1 MNILKLEKSSHRKG
15 KRYTSNFSYII
26 MMLSLITVMMLFLVT
41 SISAQEDM
49 KKSIQIINP
58 RPDFALSLRLDKGAG
73 ATYVPGENIR
83 VYFRSTRKAYVTIFS
98 YDSYGNI
105 TILFP
110 NQYQKNNLV
119 EANKQ
124 YNIEGLIDPSTR
136 PGFEYVQGF
145 ATTEQVIISRE
156 LERIIERN
164 LFPKL
169 DEGTSRFTQRIKGI
183 LTGLASQR
191 WVSSEVLHY
200 QVIGRREET
209 GGLRLDSTPQGAEVY
224 LNDRYAGKTPLDM
237 DQISADDYLARVE
250 YPGYQ
255 TWTRTIQITPGRTA
269 FVHANLVSIERYG
282 SIAVRCNEDNARIYL
297 DGQYKGLTEKNR
309 NVLMEQVREGSHDVR
324 IVLSGYLEWSQ
335 RIEVKSNQR
344 IQLTVNLNRITRT
357 GSLDIT
363 CDVDN
368 ARIYLDGKYYRD
380 TIINRSVNISNIQ
393 EGNYEFKISKEGY
406 QDYVTMVSIYPDQ
419 TYRLNVVMRR
429 VQREGVISINCNE
442 SNARVFINGV
452 QMATTTANQAKTITG
467 IKEGNY
473 EIIVIKEGY
482 HTWLDEIR
490 VYPGETTT
498 IFANLFKIQN

>member
-1 MNILKLEKSSHRKG
+1 VPYLLNHVKYLRYYQKGEKNIMNILKLEKSSHRKG

-26 MMLSLITVMMLFLVT
+26 MLSLITVMMLFLAT

-169 DEGTSRFTQRIKGI
+169 DEGTSRFTQRMKGI

-297 DGQYKGLTEKNR
+297 DGQYKGLTEKK
-309 NVLMEQVREGSHDVR
+309 QKCSYGA
-324 IVLSGYLEWSQ
+324 G
-335 RIEVKSNQR
+335 
-344 IQLTVNLNRITRT
+344 
-357 GSLDIT
+357 
-363 CDVDN
+363 
-368 ARIYLDGKYYRD
+368 
-380 TIINRSVNISNIQ
+380 
-393 EGNYEFKISKEGY
+393 
-406 QDYVTMVSIYPDQ
+406 
-419 TYRLNVVMRR
+419 
-429 VQREGVISINCNE
+429 
-442 SNARVFINGV
+442 
-452 QMATTTANQAKTITG
+452 
-467 IKEGNY
+467 
-473 EIIVIKEGY
+473 
-482 HTWLDEIR
+482 
-490 VYPGETTT
+490 
-498 IFANLFKIQN
+498 